1 MIEATRTG
9 HTGAAATH
17 AVKMPVL
24 LTSGRIRLRTL
35 VLIRWFAITGQ
46 AAAVLVVHFLLEFEL
61 PIGPALAAVA
71 VSAVVNLALIVR
83 RPAGGSLGDR
93 AAAGYLAYDTCQ
105 LAVLLYLTGGLG
117 NPFSFLLLAPVTVSA
132 TILSLHSTVALCSL
146 ALVCISVLAGWHL
159 PLPSGAEQ
167 VSIPHIYILGGWAAL
182 AIGIVFFTAYTWRVA
197 EDARRLS
204 DALSASQLALAREQ
218 ERSAVG
224 GLAAAAAHELGSPLG
239 TIAIA
244 ASEIARG
251 LEPGSPIRDDVEL
264 LISETGRCRDILAG
278 LVRHPRGSGATP
290 FERLPIAMVVEAAA
304 AGHRRAGIEVRF
316 DAAPGS
322 EAAADGTPP
331 ADAPVVAL
339 GAEIIHGLG
348 NLVQNAVQFAA
359 TLVVVRTRWI
369 GHDVTVSVTDDGPG
383 FPHFVLERLGEPY
396 ISVRE
401 EQGEHMGLGIFI
413 AQTLLQKTGAELE
426 FRNHADGGAEVVIR
440 WPHGVMDTDTG
451 TAVEGEE

>member
-1 MIEATRTG
+1 MIEPTGTG
-9 HTGAAATH
+9 HIGTIPID
-17 AVKMPVL
+17 AVKAPAL
-24 LTSGRIRLRTL
+24 LISGRIRLRTL
-35 VLIRWFAITGQ
+35 VLIRWIAIGGQ
-46 AAAVLVVHFLLEFEL
+46 AAALLVVQFFLGFEL

-71 VSAVVNLALIVR
+71 VSALVNLALIVR
-83 RPAGGSLGDR
+83 RPAGSSLGDR

-105 LAVLLYLTGGLG
+105 LAVLLYLTGGLT

-132 TILSLHSTVALCSL
+132 TILSLRSTAALCAL
-146 ALVCISVLAGWHL
+146 ALGCISVLAVWHL

-167 VSIPHIYILGGWAAL
+167 VIIPDIYILGGWAAL
-182 AIGIVFFTAYTWRVA
+182 AIGILFFTAYTWRVS

-278 LVRHPRGSGATP
+278 LVRHPHGSGATP

-304 AGHRRAGIEVRF
+304 AGHRREGIELRF
-316 DAAPGS
+316 DAAAGS
-322 EAAADGTPP
+322 DAHADV
-331 ADAPVVAL
+331 PVVAL

-359 TLVVVRTRWI
+359 SRVLVRTRWI
-369 GHDVTVSVTDDGPG
+369 GYDVTVSVADDGPG
-383 FPHFVLERLGEPY
+383 FPQFVLERLGEPY

-401 EQGEHMGLGIFI
+401 DSGREEDGEHMGLGIFI

-440 WPHGVMDTDTG
+440 WRHGVIDTG
-451 TAVEGEE
+451 AGVEREE